1 MASVLCCFVSNS
13 GMIWQHFL
21 HRNPYTP
28 QLGPFLLWT
37 CERNESSLWC
47 HYYESWSETSH
58 WRGNILIIQ
67 LQSPSLKSVTN
78 QILKATKRRCSK
90 LELEASVCGV
100 ISHTD
105 AEDLTWIFE
114 HTIALSAKK
123 EDESVSVNYEI
134 TSLKNPIE
142 PREVNWKVSEIRSA
156 ICQLFEVL
164 RRQPGLGYFK
174 F

>member
-1 MASVLCCFVSNS
+1 MKEK
-13 GMIWQHFL
+13 
-21 HRNPYTP
+21 NPAYGVIIIKVG
-28 QLGPFLLWT
+28 LRLIF
-37 CERNESSLWC
+37 SLEGKYFDHTTSITIAEDC
-47 HYYESWSETSH
+47 H
-58 WRGNILIIQ
+58 
-67 LQSPSLKSVTN
+67 KSD
-78 QILKATKRRCSK
+78 TKRRCSK

-105 AEDLTWIFE
+105 AEDLTRIFE

-142 PREVNWKVSEIRSA
+142 PREVNRKVSEIRSA

-164 RRQPGLGYFK
+164 SRQPGLGYFK